1 MLRNKAFVKIFSSG
15 LQALA
20 VQVLGSV
27 FFYLISVYLSKDSF
41 GAISWMNA
49 LSIFITTILGFGL
62 EQVVVRRIAASGRS
76 DWAAAAFLFH
86 SIAAFFTALLVLL
99 LLSMLVKD
107 SAGIY
112 RILPWFFVAQGL
124 LFIGIPLKQ
133 YLNAKE
139 KFTPYGIIAVI
150 TNSARIV
157 AAVWLIDNKQLEVS
171 TIVTAMICTAVV
183 ELLALLIYIITKTGF
198 VFKVRFQAYKKL
210 LKEASAQYVSV
221 IFDMSLSRM
230 DWLLLGFMAS
240 KAVLAD
246 YSFAYRAYELSRLPM
261 LIIAPV
267 ILPRLA
273 RLMAVKINT
282 GFEERVNAFN
292 RVELFLAMLITLIL
306 NILWTP
312 LVGLITAGKYG
323 ATNATEFLIL
333 SACIPLQF
341 FINLLWSVS
350 FSAKKYKTVSTIT
363 VACAT
368 ANIGLNLVAIPL
380 LGGIGSALAFLA
392 TNLLQAFLYYRL
404 VNKQVMKIGL
414 LPFGFFLVAAL
425 AAWFVSGLLVVHF
438 TIRLLL
444 AMFVYI
450 TAALITKQLNK
461 KHLQNSKQFLAR

>member
-27 FFYLISVYLSKDSF
+27 FFYLISVYLSKESF

-86 SIAAFFTALLVLL
+86 AVAVFFAALIILM
-99 LLSMLVKD
+99 LLSVLAKD
-107 SAGIY
+107 QGDLY
-112 RILPWFFVAQGL
+112 KTLPWFFVAQGL

-139 KFTPYGIIAVI
+139 KFMPYGVIAII
-150 TNSARIV
+150 TNSARIALALWLINNRRLAV
-157 AAVWLIDNKQLEVS
+157 NTIVITMIFTAAVEW
-171 TIVTAMICTAVV
+171 
-183 ELLALLIYIITKTGF
+183 LALLIYIVTKTGF
-198 VFKVRFQAYKKL
+198 SFKVRFRAYIKL
-210 LKEASAQYVSV
+210 LKEASAQYISV

-240 KAVLAD
+240 KTVLAD

-273 RLMAVKINT
+273 RFMAAKASVQ
-282 GFEERVNAFN
+282 FEEQVDALN
-292 RVELFLAMLITLIL
+292 RVELFAAVLITLVL

-312 LVGLITAGKYG
+312 VVGMITGGKYG
-323 ATNATEFLIL
+323 ATNATEFLFL

-350 FSAKKYKTVSTIT
+350 FSAKKYKTVSAIT
-363 VACAT
+363 VSCAL
-368 ANIGLNLVAIPL
+368 ANIVLNLIAIPL
-380 LGGIGSALAFLA
+380 LGGMGSALVFLF

-404 VNKQVMKIGL
+404 VNKRLMNIRLFAFAFFVVAGL
-414 LPFGFFLVAAL
+414 L
-425 AAWFVSGLLVVHF
+425 AWFITGVINVHVIF
-438 TIRLLL
+438 RLLL
-444 AMFVYI
+444 AIAIYV
-450 TAALITKQLNK
+450 AAVPLSKQVSK
-461 KHLQNSKQFLAR
+461 VHLQKSKQFLAR

>member
-86 SIAAFFTALLVLL
+86 SVTAFFTALLVLL
-99 LLSMLVKD
+99 LLSTWGND
-107 SAGIY
+107 SVY
-112 RILPWFFVAQGL
+112 KILPWFFVAQGL

-139 KFTPYGIIAVI
+139 KFTPYGIIAII
-150 TNSARIV
+150 TNSARIA
-157 AAVWLIDNKQLEVS
+157 AAVWLMKTNRLEVN
-171 TIVTAMICTAVV
+171 TIVTVMICTAVA
-183 ELLALLIYIITKTGF
+183 ELLALLIYIISKTQF
-198 VFKVRFQAYKKL
+198 SFKVRFQAYKKL
-210 LKEASAQYVSV
+210 LKEASAQYISV

-273 RLMAVKINT
+273 RFMAGKMNAE
-282 GFEERVNAFN
+282 FEERVNSFN

-312 LVGLITAGKYG
+312 LVGLITGGKYG

-350 FSAKKYKTVSTIT
+350 FGAKKYKTVSTIT
-363 VACAT
+363 VSCAI
-368 ANIGLNLVAIPL
+368 ANIALNLVAIPL
-380 LGGIGSALAFLA
+380 LGGVGSALAFLA
-392 TNLLQAFLYYRL
+392 TNLLQAILYYRL
-404 VNKQVMKIGL
+404 VNKRVMAIGL
-414 LPFGFFLVAAL
+414 SSFAFFMLTAL
-425 AAWFVSGLLVVHF
+425 AAWFVTGLLNIHF
-438 TIRLLL
+438 MLRLLL
-444 AMFVYI
+444 AIAFYI
-450 TAALITKQLNK
+450 VVALLSKQINK
-461 KHLQNSKQFLAR
+461 KHIEHSKQFLAR